1 MRGTNSFWNNSDR
14 EMAGEDETYNTER
27 LLIEELF
34 STLKETM
41 KQILLYAQ
49 ASMPESQFIAFR
61 KLVLD
66 AFGGKGLHA
75 KLRILISKAMERA
88 GAEKQIESRKES

>member
-1 MRGTNSFWNNSDR
+1 
-14 EMAGEDETYNTER
+14 MAGEDETYNTER

-66 AFGGKGLHA
+66 AFGSKGLQKEIHEVV
-75 KLRILISKAMERA
+75 SKVLERA
-88 GAEKQIESRKES
+88 GAEKRE